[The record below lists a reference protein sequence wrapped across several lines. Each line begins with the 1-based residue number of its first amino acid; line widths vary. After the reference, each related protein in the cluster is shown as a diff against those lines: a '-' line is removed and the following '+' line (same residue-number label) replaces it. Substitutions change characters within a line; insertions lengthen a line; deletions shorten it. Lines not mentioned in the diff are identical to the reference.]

1 MTWQNKTRPKKTA
14 KLPYSYAVSE
24 SDPLVLILDL
34 EIIRW
39 VENALDHLD
48 QGHRDLLPA
57 YWEVDN
63 FVKHDTA

>member
-1 MTWQNKTRPKKTA
+1 MTWQNKTRPNKTA
-14 KLPYSYAVSE
+14 KLPYSCAVSE

-39 VENALDHLD
+39 VENALNHLD

-63 FVKHDTA
+63 FVKHDAA

>member
-1 MTWQNKTRPKKTA
+1 MTWQNKTRPNKTA
-14 KLPYSYAVSE
+14 KLPYSCAVSE

-39 VENALDHLD
+39 VENALNHLE